1 MKPIDVKDKTCINF
15 NKKKVNDKDPKFK
28 ASGHVRI
35 SKYRNIF
42 SKRHIPNCSEEVFVA
57 HKVNAVPWTCVIN
70 DPNS

>member
-1 MKPIDVKDKTCINF
+1 MKPIDVKDKTCINLI
-15 NKKKVNDKDPKFK
+15 KKISDKDPKFK
-28 ASGHVRI
+28 AGGHVRI

-42 SKRHIPNCSEEVFVA
+42 SNRHIPNCSEEVFVV